1 MVSIGIAGVG
11 PVENPTPLPV
21 HIYRT
26 PKEIFPYLLLSPKF
40 WWETKAPQMAK
51 NWFQAYLK
59 LDVPQMEKSDGNMY
73 VFMCSQA
80 SDSSTDF
87 S

>member
-1 MVSIGIAGVG
+1 
-11 PVENPTPLPV
+11 
-21 HIYRT
+21 
-26 PKEIFPYLLLSPKF
+26 
-40 WWETKAPQMAK
+40 MAK

-73 VFMCSQA
+73 VFMCSQP